1 MQTFF
6 VLRTCVAAMTLKK
19 TKNAPQIFQGFQ
31 HQKVAWHC
39 GKITIF
45 ELKKTYAFLRE
56 RFPVRRDVFV
66 Y

>member
-19 TKNAPQIFQGFQ
+19 NKNAPHIFQGFQ

-45 ELKKTYAFLRE
+45 EKKKAFLGA